1 MDQFTAQYHLPG
13 LFEFYALYRLFL
25 PLFLST
31 GSIFM
36 TGAALAR
43 STARRRAAS
52 GAAGASAAATATR
65 ATRLPCCGTTVSPPA

>member
-52 GAAGASAAATATR
+52 GRRTRQQLATATR
-65 ATRLPCCGTTVSPPA
+65 ATRWPCCGTTVSPPA